1 MTTVNGELLRAAAVN
16 NPLGRLST
24 PMRLFVAL
32 DIEEGIRNR
41 IAHFMEEMRAAAAD
55 ARWVNPESL
64 HVTLKFI
71 GERPDAMVKE
81 IEAALR
87 TIEAGPIELQFRE
100 IGFFPTPTSAR
111 VFWVGIEADSGL
123 AQL

>member
-41 IAHFMEEMRAAAAD
+41 IAHFMEEIRAAAAD

-71 GERPDAMVKE
+71 GERPDALVRE
-81 IEAALR
+81 FEARLAR
-87 TIEAGPIELQFRE
+87 FRVGTFECQF
-100 IGFFPTPTSAR
+100 A
-111 VFWVGIEADSGL
+111 
-123 AQL
+123 